1 MTKTRI
7 YIIRFS
13 NDMLSIVFLFLQ
25 MFGGNAQTDETH
37 EQYGICI
44 PHVVVYWERAPLEQH
59 VQHCIVTNFGWA
71 AQNKT
76 IFEPYIDTYIGAHQA
91 GAEADQD
98 DDKLYYKKRKLMTI
112 LRNTKLKSS
121 HHIHAIKKCAAISH
135 RMPVMLMDAYSNEIK
150 MMAQVADT
158 WTHHIKQDLKQ
169 CNKTLLDLV
178 FRQHRHLEMHI
189 MHDLHNYEEA
199 RDIVEQRREHYT
211 NMTRLVTVKRNE
223 LMETLARLHAPTP

>member
-1 MTKTRI
+1 
-7 YIIRFS
+7 
-13 NDMLSIVFLFLQ
+13 

-44 PHVVVYWERAPLEQH
+44 PHVVVYWERAPLEPTCTTLHRSLILDGPHKIKQSSSH
-59 VQHCIVTNFGWA
+59 TLIHTLEHT
-71 AQNKT
+71 K
-76 IFEPYIDTYIGAHQA
+76 A

-169 CNKTLLDLV
+169 CNRNT
-178 FRQHRHLEMHI
+178 FR
-189 MHDLHNYEEA
+189 
-199 RDIVEQRREHYT
+199 
-211 NMTRLVTVKRNE
+211 
-223 LMETLARLHAPTP
+223 PGF